1 MGLGTS
7 RRLAVRNLAS
17 DSLLWASSDSNHAR
31 VDQTGLIRAVRLGT
45 TVISASQ
52 RDDPGRTAAAS
63 LTVVNDGLICCGRI
77 ASLSISTLNDARGR
91 WLFDP
96 RHTEA
101 RSEYA
106 VTGVHDGT
114 ASHVVLDRTFVD
126 NAGVRWVVDFKLS
139 RHEGTGREAF
149 LDSEQARYRAQLDA
163 YADVVRGLGPQPIRL
178 GLYFPLLAGWRQWDA
193 KV

>member
-1 MGLGTS
+1 MEREALEFDWVRETARQIGTVAHRLLRQCADEGIERWPEERIIGQRGRVLREFS
-7 RRLAVRNLAS
+7 R
-17 DSLLWASSDSNHAR
+17 
-31 VDQTGLIRAVRLGT
+31 QGFTGAE
-45 TVISASQ
+45 AE
-52 RDDPGRTAAAS
+52 AAADQV
-63 LTVVNDGLICCGRI
+63 L
-77 ASLSISTLNDARGR
+77 AAAISTLNDARGR